1 MMFSERLGHGKYD
14 FEYLQGTMR
23 AHKPA
28 QFRGFSEDHFVWDPK
43 GALIYFEK
51 IPKNVRGKLFDFLI
65 AEKNSGVEKKNWAQL
80 RCRII

>member
-14 FEYLQGTMR
+14 FEHLQGAMR

-28 QFRGFSEDHFVWDPK
+28 QFRGFSEDYFVWDPK

-51 IPKNVRGKLFDFLI
+51 IPKEVRGNFLIFLI
-65 AEKNSGVEKKNWAQL
+65 AKKIYFF
-80 RCRII
+80 RS